1 MKTRTGIIILAVVLV
16 LFVAIVAVASIQ
28 NSTSKTTTSKIKSSK
43 ITTTVSTKTS
53 STTKVTVSMS
63 TREDLAED
71 AVLKAFIKEMKYGYS
86 KDLFRYY
93 NVDATKYKIGNIERK
108 GDKFTFYITFYFYD
122 DYGNYEAKTQKEASV
137 EVDEYGKVGSVS
149 YIYFSK
155 SDFK

>member
-1 MKTRTGIIILAVVLV
+1 MKTRTGIIILIVALV
-16 LFVAIVAVASIQ
+16 LFVAIAAAVASIQ
-28 NSTSKTTTSKIKSSK
+28 NSTSKTTTPK

-63 TREDLAED
+63 TREDLAEN

-149 YIYFSK
+149 YIYFSQ